1 MDLAL
6 VAHVKPARAR
16 DAAPDREAVARLFHE
31 NVRYVFRALRHLG
44 VRDRDADDVCQEVFV
59 TAQRRLP
66 DFEPRASERAWLY
79 GIAVR
84 LAAAYRRK
92 AHHRR
97 ESLDGET
104 ADAAEQASAPEA
116 VDARRELTRL
126 AALLDEL
133 DDDERAAFVLVEI
146 EGLPMKD
153 VATTLGCALPTAYAW
168 HRQARETLRAKLA
181 AAHGESR

>member
-1 MDLAL
+1 M
-6 VAHVKPARAR
+6 VAHVNPARAR
-16 DAAPDREAVARLFHE
+16 DAAPDREAVARLFHAH
-31 NVRYVFRALRHLG
+31 VRYVFRALRHLG
-44 VRDRDADDVCQEVFV
+44 VSDRDADDVCQEVFV
-59 TAQRRLP
+59 TAQRRLA
-66 DFEPRASERAWLY
+66 DYEARGSERAWLY

-84 LAAAYRRK
+84 LAAAHRRK

-97 ESLDGET
+97 EALGTDTPDPTLD
-104 ADAAEQASAPEA
+104 ASAPAA
-116 VDARRELTRL
+116 VDARRQLTRL

-146 EGLPMKD
+146 EGLPMKE

-181 AAHGESR
+181 AATGESK